1 MTPTTETDVRND
13 DRPSVVAAREPG
25 NRRGGKTQRVLA
37 FLSALGPLIGVV
49 TGAVGTF
56 YLLRPNLAPST
67 ANEAHITNVAIEP
80 GVTLGQYARHP
91 TVARVLG
98 GRHDEFLRLNAANVD
113 TAGTVVHFDFKVVG
127 YNRREVTTRWTLFD
141 AETGRRIGESE
152 QLEPLAFKIKEF
164 EKKDA
169 DIGSWESW
177 VHSEAA
183 SGRPVFVRLELF
195 DGVVGLRLVFR
206 DTPQFVMH

>member
-1 MTPTTETDVRND
+1 MTSATETDAPTD
-13 DRPSVVAAREPG
+13 DRPPAAAREQSPERIG
-25 NRRGGKTQRVLA
+25 RAQRILA
-37 FLSALGPLIGVV
+37 FLSALGPLLGVV

-67 ANEAHITNVAIEP
+67 ANEAHITNVAVEP
-80 GVTLGQYARHP
+80 GVTLEQYARHP

-98 GRHDEFLRLNAANVD
+98 ARYGEFLRANAAHVD
-113 TAGTVVHFDFKVVG
+113 TTGAVVHFDFKVVG
-127 YNRREVTTRWTLFD
+127 YNRRQVKTRWTLFD

-152 QLEPLAFKIKEF
+152 QLEPLAFEIEEF
-164 EKKDA
+164 EKKDT

-177 VHSEAA
+177 VHSDAA
-183 SGRPVFVRLELF
+183 WGRPVFARLELF

-206 DTPQFVMH
+206 DTPTFTME